1 MLTTFAGR
9 TAVVTGAA
17 SGIGLGLA
25 RRCHDRGMNVAMLDV
40 EPGALDAAAA
50 SMGDASR
57 VLSLAA
63 DVRDPERMTAVAA
76 EVVARFGPVHL
87 LCNNAGIS
95 ITGPAWEMTPDDW
108 RWALDV
114 NVVGVA
120 NGIRAFVPQMLAGGD
135 EGHVVNT
142 ASLAGLT
149 PMAHAAVYSA
159 TKAAVVALSEVMFHD
174 LRAAGA
180 RVGVSVLCPG
190 LVNTNIL
197 LSARNRPEEL
207 ADARDEEIPD
217 EALAFFKTGD
227 DPLDVADRVLHAVEH
242 GDFYVLTNAAGR
254 PDIAARMQAMVDLT
268 DPVPPG
274 PAAILPDEDHRPPVS

>member
-1 MLTTFAGR
+1 VLSALTGR

-17 SGIGLGLA
+17 SGIGFGLA

-40 EPGALDAAAA
+40 EPGALEEAA
-50 SMGDASR
+50 SVVGDASR
-57 VLSLAA
+57 VLPLIA
-63 DVRDPERMTAVAA
+63 DVRDPDRMTAVAA
-76 EVVARFGPVHL
+76 EVAARFAAVHL

-95 ITGPAWEMTPDDW
+95 LTGPAWEMTPDDW

-120 NGIRAFVPQMLAGGD
+120 NGVRAFVPQMLAGGD

-149 PMAHAAVYSA
+149 PMPHAAVYSA

-207 ADARDEEIPD
+207 ADAREEMVPD

-227 DPLDVADRVLHAVEH
+227 DPLDVADRVLRAVEH

-254 PDIAARMQAMVDLT
+254 PDIAARMQAMVDLS
-268 DPVPPG
+268 DPVPPR
-274 PAAILPDEDHRPPVS
+274 PTAILPDQDGRSSSG

>member
-1 MLTTFAGR
+1 
-9 TAVVTGAA
+9 
-17 SGIGLGLA
+17 
-25 RRCHDRGMNVAMLDV
+25 MNGAMLDV
-40 EPGALDAAAA
+40 EPGALSASAAAV
-50 SMGDASR
+50 GDPSR
-57 VLSLAA
+57 VLPLVA
-63 DVRDPERMTAVAA
+63 DVRDPDRMTAVAA
-76 EVVARFGPVHL
+76 DVVDRFGAVHL

-120 NGIRAFVPQMLAGGD
+120 NGVRAFVPGMLEGGE

-149 PMAHAAVYSA
+149 PMPHAAVYSA
-159 TKAAVVALSEVMFHD
+159 TKAAVVALSEVMAFD
-174 LRAAGA
+174 LRDLGA

-207 ADARDEEIPD
+207 ADAREEIVPD

-254 PDIAARMQAMVDLT
+254 PDIAARMQAVVDLG
-268 DPVPPG
+268 DPVPPR
-274 PAAILPDEDHRPPVS
+274 PTAIIPDQDHRPSAG

>member
-1 MLTTFAGR
+1 VLSTFAGR

-25 RRCHDRGMNVAMLDV
+25 RRCHERGMNVAMLDV
-40 EPGALDAAAA
+40 EPGALSASAAAV
-50 SMGDASR
+50 GDPSR
-57 VLSLAA
+57 VLPLVA
-63 DVRDPERMTAVAA
+63 DVRDPDRMTAVAA
-76 EVVARFGPVHL
+76 DVVDRFGAVHL

-120 NGIRAFVPQMLAGGD
+120 NGVRAFVPGMLEGGE

-149 PMAHAAVYSA
+149 PMPHAAVYSA
-159 TKAAVVALSEVMFHD
+159 TKAAVVALSEVMEFD
-174 LRAAGA
+174 LRDLGA

-207 ADARDEEIPD
+207 ADAREEIVPD

-227 DPLDVADRVLHAVEH
+227 DPLEVADRVLHAVEH

-254 PDIAARMQAMVDLT
+254 PDIAARMQAVVDLG
-268 DPVPPG
+268 DPVPPR
-274 PAAILPDEDHRPPVS
+274 PTAIIPDQDHRPSAG

>member
-1 MLTTFAGR
+1 VLSTFAGR

-25 RRCHDRGMNVAMLDV
+25 RRCHERGMNVAMLDV
-40 EPGALDAAAA
+40 EPGALSASAAAV
-50 SMGDASR
+50 GDPSR
-57 VLSLAA
+57 VLPLGA
-63 DVRDPERMTAVAA
+63 DVRDPDRMTAVAA
-76 EVVARFGPVHL
+76 EVVDRFGAVHL

-120 NGIRAFVPQMLAGGD
+120 NGVRAFVPGMLEGGE

-149 PMAHAAVYSA
+149 PMPHAAVYSA
-159 TKAAVVALSEVMFHD
+159 TKAAVVALSEVMAFD
-174 LRAAGA
+174 LRDLGA

-207 ADARDEEIPD
+207 ADAREEIVPD

-227 DPLDVADRVLHAVEH
+227 DPLEVADRVLHAVEH

-254 PDIAARMQAMVDLT
+254 PDIAARMQAVVDLG
-268 DPVPPG
+268 DPVPPR
-274 PAAILPDEDHRPPVS
+274 PTAIIPDQDHRPSAG

>member
-1 MLTTFAGR
+1 VLSTFAGR

-25 RRCHDRGMNVAMLDV
+25 RRCHERGMNVAMLDV
-40 EPGALDAAAA
+40 EPGALSASAAAV
-50 SMGDASR
+50 GDPSR
-57 VLSLAA
+57 VLPLVA
-63 DVRDPERMTAVAA
+63 DVRDPDRMTAVAA
-76 EVVARFGPVHL
+76 DVVDRFGAVHL

-120 NGIRAFVPQMLAGGD
+120 NGVRAFVPGMLEGGE

-149 PMAHAAVYSA
+149 PMPHAAVYSA
-159 TKAAVVALSEVMFHD
+159 TKAAVVALSEVMAFD
-174 LRAAGA
+174 LRDLGA

-207 ADARDEEIPD
+207 ADAREEIVPD

-254 PDIAARMQAMVDLT
+254 PDIAARMQAVVDLG
-268 DPVPPG
+268 DPVPPR
-274 PAAILPDEDHRPPVS
+274 PTAIIPDQDHRPSAG